1 MNKRNLL
8 RSVLIVSAF
17 VATCAT
23 EPMAQTIVNDRFW
36 KDTDGNFIY
45 SQGGGVLQ
53 VGDTYYWYG
62 VKYNGAVT
70 YAANPTGKN
79 SDTGFAGVT
88 CYSSKDLVNW
98 KYEGLALDPKQ
109 AGGGWFGRI
118 GVVYNAKTK
127 KYVLAGQGASPSW
140 EFGEYFATS
149 DTPTGPFKFA
159 RVQPESEMTFFVN
172 NNTGDQ
178 TLFQDDDGKAYV
190 IASNVKGRTNLYV
203 APLRESD
210 FLAIDGS
217 KTVNI
222 HKSRVGGR
230 EGNAM
235 FKHDG
240 VYYFCS
246 SDLHG
251 WNTSQTYCMSA
262 TNILGPY
269 SEEFVLEGT
278 QHDFSHVTQTGF
290 FVMVNGTKGSFVVN
304 AGDRWSDFAGNGL
317 GYNQWLP
324 ISFESGKPVFHSL
337 SEWNINVK
345 EGTWSVGANNNYC
358 LNPTFEADRVSQ
370 TTLTGWKL
378 DKPDANNINST
389 SKKRT
394 GRFGLYLTDTK
405 TVTQMLTVPNGKY
418 TLSAYVQSS
427 GGQTASVFA
436 KDFGGT
442 EKSTAVSAASSWTKK
457 VVEDINVTNGKITI
471 GFSTKGSSSQWLA
484 VDDIELIR
492 SGKSY
497 KVSVVPAAGG
507 TIAQS
512 IEGAEIAEGSKVT
525 FTAVPLEGWE
535 FTGWTGDNSGTAKEY
550 TIASLNK
557 DVSLGANFKFI
568 GKDSLKYEAENTV
581 FNQTILEKT
590 HEGFSGEGYAN
601 LDNQIGSSITF
612 GICLPSEGEK
622 KVKIVFANGGKSDR
636 PVSIAVNGITQIEKL
651 SMDITGEWTTWKEI
665 ETTLDMPAGISTL
678 TITSLTADGAANIDY
693 IEFEGDKSA
702 TELSSS
708 SSAENGSS
716 SSAEISSSSVTE
728 VTSSSSIEENESSSS
743 AEVQNLHGIT
753 VAEGFN
759 VNFDPLS
766 RSVRIAGATTGT
778 IQLYNTMGMIVHQA
792 KIHRGNSAETYLL
805 PQSVKGGIYFLRVK
819 AGSNV
824 DIRKVNILN

>member
-1 MNKRNLL
+1 MKKISLFKTMLAGGLL
-8 RSVLIVSAF
+8 
-17 VATCAT
+17 VASLAAT
-23 EPMAQTIVNDRFW
+23 ATAQTIVNDRFW

-53 VGDTYYWYG
+53 VGDTFYWYG

-70 YAANPTGKN
+70 YAANPTKKN
-79 SDTGFAGVT
+79 DDTGFAGVT

-98 KYEGLALDPKQ
+98 KFEGIVLKPSE

-118 GVVYNAKTK
+118 GVVYNAKSK

-149 DTPTGPFKFA
+149 DSPTGPFKFA
-159 RVQPESEMTFFVN
+159 RAQPESEMTFFVN

-217 KTVNI
+217 RTVNI

-235 FKHDG
+235 FKQNG

-290 FVMVNGTKGSFVVN
+290 FVMVKGTKGSFVVN

-324 ISFESGKPVFHSL
+324 ISFETGKPVFHSL

-345 EGTWSVGANNNYC
+345 EGTWSVGAGNNYC
-358 LNPTFEADRVSQ
+358 LNPTFEADRVGQ

-378 DKPDANNINST
+378 DKADANNINST

-394 GRFGLYLTDTK
+394 GRWGLYLTDSK
-405 TVTQMLTVPNGKY
+405 TLTQTLTVPNGKY

-427 GGQTASVFA
+427 GGQSSAKMFA
-436 KDFGGT
+436 KDFGGS
-442 EKSTAVSAASSWTKK
+442 EQSVSIAAAAGNWTKK
-457 VVEDINVTNGKITI
+457 AVENITVTNGKITI
-471 GFSTKGSSSQWLA
+471 GFSTAGSSSQWIA
-484 VDDIELIR
+484 VDDIELIK

-497 KVSVVPAAGG
+497 KVSLDAGIGG
-507 TIAQS
+507 TIAQN
-512 IEGAEIAEGSKVT
+512 IAGTEIPEGSNVT
-525 FTAVPLEGWE
+525 FTATPLDGWE
-535 FTGWTGDNSGTAKEY
+535 FAGWSGDASGLDKEY
-550 TIASLNK
+550 VVASLAK
-557 DVSLGANFKFI
+557 DVNLGAAFKFV
-568 GKDSLKYEAENTV
+568 GKDSVHYDAANAVYNNTV
-581 FNQTILEKT
+581 VETN
-590 HEGFSGEGYAN
+590 HEGFSGKGFAN
-601 LDNQIGSSITF
+601 LDNAKGSSLTF
-612 GICLPSEGEK
+612 AVVVPEGGVK
-622 KVKIVFANGGKSDR
+622 SIKVKVSNGSTNNRPMSVVVDGKT
-636 PVSIAVNGITQIEKL
+636 VIESEKF
-651 SMDITGEWTTWKEI
+651 
-665 ETTLDMPAGISTL
+665 ETTGSWDVWETWTLPVTLDAGVHTLSFVSTTEDGGPNIDNVELVLARIAENPADSSTTALAASPFAFTAAVAYNASTRTL
-678 TITSLTADGAANIDY
+678 TVHH
-693 IEFEGDKSA
+693 
-702 TELSSS
+702 
-708 SSAENGSS
+708 NG
-716 SSAEISSSSVTE
+716 
-728 VTSSSSIEENESSSS
+728 
-743 AEVQNLHGIT
+743 LGK
-753 VAEGFN
+753 
-759 VNFDPLS
+759 
-766 RSVRIAGATTGT
+766 SVRIYTVGGKNTYEQSLGGT
-778 IQLYNTMGMIVHQA
+778 
-792 KIHRGNSAETYLL
+792 SAETMVL
-805 PQSVKGGIYFLRVK
+805 PASIANGVYFVQVVMPRSVSNARVQK
-819 AGSNV
+819 
-824 DIRKVNILN
+824 IKVTE

>member
-1 MNKRNLL
+1 MRKINLFKMGL
-8 RSVLIVSAF
+8 ACGLL
-17 VATCAT
+17 VASLAA

-36 KDTDGNFIY
+36 KDTNGDFIY
-45 SQGGGVLQ
+45 SQGGGVIQ
-53 VGDTYYWYG
+53 VGDTFYWYG

-70 YAANPTGKN
+70 YAANPTKKN

-98 KYEGLALDPKQ
+98 KFEGIVLKPSE

-149 DTPTGPFKFA
+149 DSPTGPFKFA

-217 KTVNI
+217 KVKHI
-222 HKSRVGGR
+222 YKSRNGGR

-235 FKHDG
+235 FKQNG

-290 FVMVNGTKGSFVVN
+290 FIMVKGSKGSFVVN

-324 ISFESGKPVFHSL
+324 ISFETGKPVFHSL

-358 LNPTFEADRVSQ
+358 LNPTFEADRVTQ

-378 DKPDANNINST
+378 DKADGNSINST
-389 SKKRT
+389 SKHRT
-394 GRFGLYLTDTK
+394 GRFGLYMTDKKTLTQTLD
-405 TVTQMLTVPNGKY
+405 VPNGKY
-418 TLSAYVQSS
+418 TLTAYVQSS
-427 GGQTASVFA
+427 GGQGSANMFA
-436 KDFGGT
+436 KDFGGS
-442 EKSTAVSAASSWTKK
+442 EMSTSIASAAGNWTKK
-457 VVEDINVTNGKITI
+457 TVKDIPVTNGKITI
-471 GFSTKGSSSQWLA
+471 GFSTSGSSSQWIA
-484 VDDIELIR
+484 VDDIELIKY
-492 SGKSY
+492 GKSY
-497 KVSVVPAAGG
+497 KVALDAGIGG
-507 TIAQS
+507 TIAQNVAGS
-512 IEGAEIAEGSKVT
+512 EIAEGADVT
-525 FTAVPLEGWE
+525 FTATPFEGWE
-535 FTGWTGDNSGTAKEY
+535 FAGWKGDASGLEKEY
-550 TIASLNK
+550 TVKGVAK
-557 DVSLGANFKFI
+557 DMSLGAEFKFV

-581 FNQTILEKT
+581 FNQTVFEDK
-590 HEGFSGEGYAN
+590 HEGFSGKGYAN
-601 LDNQIGSSITF
+601 LDNAIGSSITF
-612 GICLPSEGEK
+612 ALCLPETEGDR
-622 KVKIVFANGGKSDR
+622 KVKLTFANGGEANR
-636 PVSIAVNGITQIEKL
+636 PVSVAVNGDVQVEKL
-651 SMDITGEWTTWKEI
+651 DLESTGGWTTWSDVEM
-665 ETTLDMPAGISTL
+665 TLKIPAGVNSLTL
-678 TITSLTADGAANIDY
+678 SSLTADGAPNIDK
-693 IEFEGDKSA
+693 IEFIQEG
-702 TELSSS
+702 
-708 SSAENGSS
+708 NG
-716 SSAEISSSSVTE
+716 T
-728 VTSSSSIEENESSSS
+728 TKL
-743 AEVQNLHGIT
+743 QTLR
-753 VAEGFN
+753 GFN
-759 VNFDPLS
+759 PLQKSGRSFYVNGRFVDQLHKAS
-766 RSVRIAGATTGT
+766 RIR
-778 IQLYNTMGMIVHQA
+778 
-792 KIHRGNSAETYLL
+792 TYE
-805 PQSVKGGIYFLRVK
+805 K
-819 AGSNV
+819 
-824 DIRKVNILN
+824 